1 MIKFN
6 SKTMEKR
13 IVKSGFVV
21 ACERFTLVFDDD
33 EVNAGECVDAYVGD
47 EVWIFTSEH
56 CDKGKYGDGV
66 FCYFP
71 KIGYATTVLR
81 KYLS

>member
-13 IVKSGFVV
+13 IVQTNFTM
-21 ACERFTLVFDDD
+21 ACEKLSLVINED
-33 EVNAGECVDAYVGD
+33 EEVTDNCVEVVIGD
-47 EVWIFTSEH
+47 EVWVFDKES
-56 CDKGKYGDGV
+56 CDKGKFGEEI

-71 KIGYATTVLR
+71 KIDYATTVM
-81 KYLS
+81 KSYIY